1 VGGENR
7 AKDCNFSL
15 KPKTTKMSPGCGA
28 NKKNKNAKPTEYHN
42 KNRAKDVAVGPLFK
56 PQYR

>member
-1 VGGENR
+1 
-7 AKDCNFSL
+7 
-15 KPKTTKMSPGCGA
+15 MSPGCGA